1 VSSEPNLLELIT
13 SAVEAFAVSA
23 ETDPTKARTR
33 ARILRA
39 ATALFQRQGYRR
51 TSIDEVARDAGVAK
65 GTVYLYFRNKAEL
78 LIRAVAEEK
87 RAYVTKLLPI
97 LAGDLAPADRLRAL
111 LELGLVMSV
120 ETPLISKLLSGDR
133 EVLLSFTEAGPDLR
147 DQLQRM
153 QQMLL
158 GGLVKGV
165 GAFDRLD
172 PAEQHARLQGLLGLM
187 WTSVHLMDERVR
199 GGMDV
204 KSYARVVAKM
214 IVEGIGAP

>member
-1 VSSEPNLLELIT
+1 MSSEPTLLELIK
-13 SAVEAFAVSA
+13 SAVDAFAVSA
-23 ETDPTKARTR
+23 ETDATKARTR

-39 ATALFQRQGYRR
+39 ATTLFQRQGYRR

-87 RAYVTKLLPI
+87 QAYIKQVVPI
-97 LAGDLAPADRLRAL
+97 LAGDLEPADRLRAL

-133 EVLLSFTEAGPDLR
+133 EVLLSFMEAGPELR
-147 DQLQRM
+147 EQMQRM
-153 QQMLL
+153 QQLLL
-158 GGLVKGV
+158 GGMVKGV

-172 PAEQHARLQGLLGLM
+172 PAEQQARLQGLLGLM

-204 KSYARVVAKM
+204 RSYARVLAKM
-214 IVEGIGAP
+214 IVDGLGAP

>member
-1 VSSEPNLLELIT
+1 VSSEPSLLELIK
-13 SAVEAFAVSA
+13 SAVDAFALSA
-23 ETDPTKARTR
+23 EPDATKARTR

-39 ATALFQRQGYRR
+39 ATTLFQRQGYRR

-87 RAYVTKLLPI
+87 QGYLKKVVPI
-97 LAGDLAPADRLRAL
+97 LAGDLAPAERLRAL
-111 LELGLVMSV
+111 LELGFVMSV
-120 ETPLISKLLSGDR
+120 EAPLVSKLLSGDR
-133 EVLLSFTEAGPDLR
+133 EVLLSFTEAGPELR
-147 DQLQRM
+147 EQMQRM

-158 GGLVKGV
+158 AGLVKGV

-172 PAEQHARLQGLLGLM
+172 RAEQQARLQGLLGVM
-187 WTSVHLMDERVR
+187 WTSVHLMDEQVR

-204 KSYARVVAKM
+204 KAYARVLAKM
-214 IVEGIGAP
+214 IVDGIGAP